1 MAIET
6 GGSKNV
12 PAQIKARLSKL
23 MANLDRICTVIG
35 HLLWTLPHVKRLILI
50 TFQRVGDLKAANA
63 VGEYSLRSKAPVN
76 LESFPHFNAHLSLV
90 S

>member
-23 MANLDRICTVIG
+23 MANLGRVCTVIG
-35 HLLWTLPHVKRLILI
+35 HLLWTLPYVKRLILI

-63 VGEYSLRSKAPVN
+63 VGE
-76 LESFPHFNAHLSLV
+76 
-90 S
+90 